1 MSRTLFLFLGGL
13 SLRVF
18 LPKESVESC
27 EFLLLSFSS
36 VKNSLSLS
44 FLLMST
50 VSLFISGM
58 FGFGVSVNFKPLL
71 KSFIRFLDKVILE
84 ALFW

>member
-1 MSRTLFLFLGGL
+1 
-13 SLRVF
+13 
-18 LPKESVESC
+18 
-27 EFLLLSFSS
+27 
-36 VKNSLSLS
+36 
-44 FLLMST
+44 MST

-84 ALFW
+84 ALFWWHPGCEIKNYHLSNHFLVCYLLLFGYPVFQEQLLRQNLHFY